1 MDEQQGMRTTVTAA
15 PKTLGRL
22 PDAAFGARVL
32 PAVPEGLITGLL
44 ALPDLTGMVSDALD
58 LCGLTDRAIAGSILR
73 TALPGARVAGRAVT
87 VMNRARRDDP
97 RQAAA
102 ARDNR
107 LADIEAH
114 NLAEP
119 GDVVVVEGVEAAS
132 SLGGIAMAIA
142 SRQGEAGII
151 VDGAVRDIET
161 SRAIGLPVFYRAVTP
176 ATGKWRVETV
186 GINVPV
192 MICGVAVDPGDIVV
206 ADDSGVCFVPYALA
220 EEVLS
225 RAQTIA
231 ADERRRQAMI
241 AGGRPLSE
249 IAARPAPSQTS

>member
-1 MDEQQGMRTTVTAA
+1 MVKAA
-15 PKTLGRL
+15 PETLGRL
-22 PDAAFGARVL
+22 PDAAFGALVL
-32 PAVPEGLITGLL
+32 PSVPEGLIAGLL

-58 LCGLTDRAIAGSILR
+58 LCGLTDRAIAGSMLKA
-73 TALPGARVAGRAVT
+73 ALPGARVAGRAIT
-87 VMNRARRDDP
+87 VMNRVRGDDP
-97 RQAAA
+97 RHAAA

-132 SLGGIAMAIA
+132 SLGGIAMAVA
-142 SRQGEAGII
+142 SRQGEAAIV

-176 ATGKWRVETV
+176 ATGKWRVETI

-192 MICGVAVDPGDIVV
+192 TICGVAVNPGDIVV
-206 ADDSGVCFVPYALA
+206 ADDSGVCFVPFALA
-220 EEVLS
+220 GDVLAC
-225 RAQTIA
+225 AQAIA

-241 AGGRPLSE
+241 AEGRPLSE
-249 IAARPAPSQTS
+249 IAARPAPSHRS